1 MSQRRRYIRA
11 IVCAIGYRKLI
22 MSNMSN
28 HILRKN
34 HRLIA
39 FTITRMN
46 RGKRSE
52 HAVKVDGVLH
62 HFLFPI
68 EITAGY
74 ALLQA
79 VTRFTYKST
88 VHTLKTQV
96 FDFTGTV

>member
-1 MSQRRRYIRA
+1 MSQRRPYIRA
-11 IVCAIGYRKLI
+11 IVCAVGSRKLV
-22 MSNMSN
+22 MSG

-79 VTRFTYKST
+79 VTRFAYKST

-96 FDFTGTV
+96 FDFTDTV